1 MGKKSRQ
8 KEERRIIGG
17 GMRAF
22 QEELELLLRMHF
34 PGMKGESEDEDL
46 ACEKCVDLKL
56 GVCEG
61 SGLKGSEVITRC
73 FSEKMQLEIAI
84 V

>member
-8 KEERRIIGG
+8 KEERRIGG
-17 GMRAF
+17 GKWDF
-22 QEELELLLRMHF
+22 QDELELLLRMHF
-34 PGMKGESEDEDL
+34 PDMKGESEDEDL
-46 ACEKCVDLKL
+46 TCEKCVDRKV

-61 SGLKGSEVITRC
+61 EGLKGSEVITKC
-73 FSEKMQLEIAI
+73 FSGKMQLEIAI

>member
-8 KEERRIIGG
+8 KERRRIIGG
-17 GMRAF
+17 AMNDF
-22 QEELELLLRMHF
+22 QEDLGLLLMMHF
-34 PGMKGESEDEDL
+34 PDMKGESEDEDL
-46 ACEKCVDLKL
+46 ACEKCVDLKV

-61 SGLKGSEVITRC
+61 EGLKGSEVITRC
-73 FSEKMQLEIAI
+73 FSGKMQLEIAI